1 MLRLLGCY
9 ENFPGVIHGIAQFNH
24 RLSVRKLQ
32 QVILHALYCLNQE
45 TYSLNTI
52 APFYSLKCEVSF
64 EFGIADG
71 NVFNYLDKE
80 ELDSLQRDIAK
91 RALPTID
98 FLCVVR
104 YHVTKG
110 GKRVP
115 LRFDYHLV
123 RLMFQRRNVQLQVFH
138 ERGTQRVSL
147 EDLIT
152 FVTKCIKDELSQ
164 KQLKPLSLKYSRT
177 L

>member
-1 MLRLLGCY
+1 LLGRY
-9 ENFPGVIHGIAQFNH
+9 ENFPEAIHGVARFTH

-32 QVILHALYCLNQE
+32 QAILHALHRLNQE
-45 TYSLNTI
+45 IHDLDAI
-52 APFYSLKCEVSF
+52 APFSSLKCEVSF
-64 EFGIADG
+64 EFGVAED
-71 NVFNYLDKE
+71 NLFNYLDKE
-80 ELDSLQRDIAK
+80 ELDSLQRAIVK
-91 RALPTID
+91 RALPILD

-115 LRFDYHLV
+115 LRFDYHLL
-123 RLMFQRRNVQLQVFH
+123 RLVFQRRSVELQIFH

-152 FVTKCIKDELSQ
+152 FLTKCIKDELSRR
-164 KQLKPLSLKYSRT
+164 QLKPLFLKYSRM